1 MKVFSSGHPGDRPGD
16 TGGTAPGHR
25 GVPEARIQWGHV
37 SRADHPER
45 RRRGHRRGRP
55 PARCLNTPRV
65 LANTSRFLPMTTH
78 PRWTTRAE
86 TAADIP
92 AVHGVELAAFPSAD
106 EAELVSALRRDPA
119 WIEGLSVVT
128 TAPDGT
134 VVGHALLTRCHI
146 DDVPALCLA
155 PCAVLPAHQ
164 RTGAGSRRPS
174 TITACCSWSS
184 SRPGPP
190 RWRCT
195 AGASRR
201 NALASRRC
209 GRPAG
214 FPSSSRR
221 CAPGSAVRR
230 CRRR

>member
-1 MKVFSSGHPGDRPGD
+1 
-16 TGGTAPGHR
+16 
-25 GVPEARIQWGHV
+25 
-37 SRADHPER
+37 
-45 RRRGHRRGRP
+45 
-55 PARCLNTPRV
+55 
-65 LANTSRFLPMTTH
+65 MTTH

-164 RTGAGSRRPS
+164 RTGAGSAAIRAVLQAARKRGEAFVVVLGHPEYYPRFGFERASAHGPGPRHVPRPLAGAAGAADPEDHLPRGPGRAEPCSSSSGRAPGSPSAPREPARPS
-174 TITACCSWSS
+174 TKM
-184 SRPGPP
+184 
-190 RWRCT
+190 
-195 AGASRR
+195 
-201 NALASRRC
+201 
-209 GRPAG
+209 
-214 FPSSSRR
+214 
-221 CAPGSAVRR
+221 
-230 CRRR
+230 